1 MTRIYF
7 LFLLFVCTS
16 VHVSLFSQNNAK
28 IDSLVSD
35 LKNAREPEKKIADL
49 VSLAKLLKDRSPEQ
63 AIKYAQE
70 ASLIAVTKKQKAR
83 AYIALAGLYVMQGE
97 HKDALEYSIKA
108 NDLAVE
114 LDNDTILAKSYQIF
128 AQIFQEVGDY
138 TKSSDFYFKSLT
150 LFEKLK
156 SKQDIA
162 YVLNGIGIIFQVQ
175 EKYRDALGYFNKSM
189 GIMQEIGHTSG
200 ISMSLNNLA
209 ICYRG
214 LGKRDSVEF
223 YYRKALALNIKLGQK
238 LWEGIN
244 YNNLAY
250 NFLEDS
256 KFDSCFSNLN
266 KSIDVFNKIKNYR
279 YQGMVYK
286 QMSIY
291 YEKTGNEALRV
302 KYAHMALELAKKY
315 SNLKEEIDLAEIFQD
330 IYKSKGDFENAF
342 YYSTLYNQIKD
353 SLNQD
358 ESLLNLSR
366 LEIKYVIEKREQ
378 ELKANERQRNFIIII
393 IGIFLVLVVLFTYML
408 YARQKLK
415 VKNNI
420 LEQQKLEYEVEL
432 KGKEL
437 VMNVMNLSKTNEIL
451 DGIKEKLSTIT
462 VMKEKQEIME
472 SLHSLSRE
480 LEHTAERKI
489 LDEFEKRFVQ
499 VHGNFYD
506 RLLKL
511 YPDISPNEM
520 KLCGF
525 LRLNM
530 SSKEISKL
538 TGQQVRTIEI
548 ERHRLRKKLG
558 LSHTQVNLISFLAK
572 I

>member
-1 MTRIYF
+1 
-7 LFLLFVCTS
+7 
-16 VHVSLFSQNNAK
+16 
-28 IDSLVSD
+28 
-35 LKNAREPEKKIADL
+35 
-49 VSLAKLLKDRSPEQ
+49 
-63 AIKYAQE
+63 
-70 ASLIAVTKKQKAR
+70 
-83 AYIALAGLYVMQGE
+83 
-97 HKDALEYSIKA
+97 
-108 NDLAVE
+108 
-114 LDNDTILAKSYQIF
+114 
-128 AQIFQEVGDY
+128 
-138 TKSSDFYFKSLT
+138 
-150 LFEKLK
+150 
-156 SKQDIA
+156 
-162 YVLNGIGIIFQVQ
+162 
-175 EKYRDALGYFNKSM
+175 
-189 GIMQEIGHTSG
+189 MQEIGHTSG

-209 ICYRG
+209 VCYRG

-238 LWEGIN
+238 VWEGIN

-250 NFLEDS
+250 NFLVDS

-266 KSIDVFNKIKNYR
+266 KSIDVFTEIKNNR
-279 YQGMVYK
+279 YLGIVYK

-302 KYAHMALELAKKY
+302 KYAQMALELAKKY
-315 SNLKEEIDLAEIFQD
+315 SNLKEELDLAEIFQN

-366 LEIKYVIEKREQ
+366 LEIKYEIEKREQ

-420 LEQQKLEYEVEL
+420 LEQQKLEHEVEL